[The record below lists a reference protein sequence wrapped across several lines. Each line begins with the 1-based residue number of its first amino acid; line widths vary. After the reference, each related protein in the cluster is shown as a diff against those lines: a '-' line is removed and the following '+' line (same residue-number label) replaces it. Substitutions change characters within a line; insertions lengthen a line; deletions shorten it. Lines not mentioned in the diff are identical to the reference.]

1 MLIVYINFLFIP
13 LFQTNNIIFL
23 LKIMFPNVNS
33 KDEPKDKI
41 KEKEW
46 DERLFKTN
54 VPQYSPLKDKHAGT
68 YRKMLMANASTAVK
82 NNEL

>member
-1 MLIVYINFLFIP
+1 
-13 LFQTNNIIFL
+13 
-23 LKIMFPNVNS
+23 MFPNVNS

-54 VPQYSPLKDKHAGT
+54 VP
-68 YRKMLMANASTAVK
+68 
-82 NNEL
+82 

>member
-1 MLIVYINFLFIP
+1 MLIVYINVLFIP

-54 VPQYSPLKDKHAGT
+54 VP
-68 YRKMLMANASTAVK
+68 
-82 NNEL
+82 